1 MEENGTF
8 YSTKTHILK
17 RFGKRAHEK
26 ERAVRRPLSNE
37 ESWYIYICLDLVFG
51 KRAARAAGTT
61 TTTTTTSRILRDI
74 ERVTRTEFIN
84 ININPTSWWRAKRM

>member
-51 KRAARAAGTT
+51 KRAA
-61 TTTTTTSRILRDI
+61 
-74 ERVTRTEFIN
+74 
-84 ININPTSWWRAKRM
+84 